1 MAFCHAGLPQCNRLL
16 EVLLAAG
23 IFWLLPAA
31 VPRRA
36 GQLIAPGGEQK
47 IAPLI
52 LSDRLE
58 AAATAL
64 REVSSTTR
72 EVADHLQK
80 STAENP
86 EMLFDRQPT
95 GTAKAVCTR

>member
-1 MAFCHAGLPQCNRLL
+1 MCSSDLSVTGFL

-36 GQLIAPGGEQK
+36 GQLIAPGREQK

-64 REVSSTTR
+64 REVSSKIGRASGR
-72 EVADHLQK
+72 ERV
-80 STAENP
+80 
-86 EMLFDRQPT
+86 
-95 GTAKAVCTR
+95 